1 MKVLILEPGKV
12 AREADIDHDL
22 QTMQEIVG
30 GIITVTYP
38 YEEPVGVVC
47 NDEGLLM
54 GLPLNRKL
62 DDYTIIAGTFFLC
75 GLGEEDL
82 TDLSPELME
91 KYRRE
96 LYYPQFIFRDPEG
109 GLIGVPYD
117 PDDYT
122 DDTGF

>member
-22 QTMQEIVG
+22 RAMQEIVG

-62 DDYTIIAGTFFLC
+62 DDFTIIAGTFFLC

-82 TDLSPELME
+82 TDLPPELME
-91 KYRRE
+91 KFKRK
-96 LYYPQFIFRDPEG
+96 LYFPQFILRDPEG
-109 GLIGVPYD
+109 GLIGVPYN
-117 PDDYT
+117 PDEYNDS
-122 DDTGF
+122 GF